1 MNSDRRNQVIA
12 AATLAYFAA
21 VMQRSTM
28 GVASLEA
35 ASRFNTTAS
44 ELATMAVMQ
53 LAVYAAMQ
61 IPVGLLLD
69 RFGARKMMLIGASAM
84 ITGQLIVASSSVLQA
99 AYLGRALVGFGDAFI
114 FISLVRLNVSWH
126 ESQLVAK
133 RQQLITSL
141 GQLGQIASAVFFA
154 VLLANIGWFGSFAV
168 STLVVVVAAL
178 CVFAFVIDTPNQAS
192 NNLPNSSLGSLLSQL
207 KLNLQN
213 PGVRMSFW
221 VHFTLQ
227 SSGSVFALLWGVPY
241 LVAGHGQTVQFAT
254 AMLILQTLLG
264 LLFGFVLGHIA
275 SRYPKLRV
283 RVVVANALLII
294 CAWLV
299 MALFD
304 SKAPVWLL
312 IVLVVVIS
320 SGGPASMYAMDF
332 SRGFVAPERLG
343 SANGFINVGGFLA
356 TFSTM
361 ALAGVVLDEVRRN
374 TGADTPFTA
383 LGFRWAMSTQIVVL
397 LIGLAFFVLELRKTR
412 VHYKI

>member
-1 MNSDRRNQVIA
+1 MSSDRRNLVIG

-28 GVASLEA
+28 GVASLDA
-35 ASRFNTTAS
+35 AARFNTTAS

-61 IPVGLLLD
+61 IPVGMLLD
-69 RFGARKMMLIGASAM
+69 RYGARKMMLIGTLSM
-84 ITGQLIVASSSVLQA
+84 LCGQLIVATAVSLQA
-99 AYLGRALVGFGDAFI
+99 VYFGRGLVGFGDAFI

-126 ESQLVAK
+126 ASEIVAK

-154 VLLANIGWFGSFAV
+154 VLLANVGWFGSFAM
-168 STLVVVVAAL
+168 SSLVVFAAAL
-178 CVFAFVIDTPNQAS
+178 CVFTFVRNAPSDGQNQAATFMQ
-192 NNLPNSSLGSLLSQL
+192 LFSQL
-207 KLNLQN
+207 KANLLN

-241 LVAGHGQTVQFAT
+241 LVAGQGQTIQFAT

-264 LLFGFVLGHIA
+264 LVFGFILGHIA
-275 SRYPKLRV
+275 SNHPALRV
-283 RVVVANALLII
+283 RVVVINAALII
-294 CAWLV
+294 LAWVV
-299 MALFD
+299 MALLD
-304 SKAPVWLL
+304 GQAPVWAL
-312 IVLVVVIS
+312 ILLVVVIS

-332 SRGFVAPERLG
+332 SRGFVPAERLG

-361 ALAGVVLDEVRRN
+361 ALAGVVLDLVKRLS
-374 TGADTPFTA
+374 GSSTPFTT
-383 LGFRWAMSTQIVVL
+383 LGFRWAMSTQILVL
-397 LIGLAFFVLELRKTR
+397 LIGLGFFAIELRKTR
-412 VHYKI
+412 IGRKIQE